1 MRYNNQFYPNYGYQ
15 QPTYQQNQSIQN
27 GGFMMTP
34 NEDMARTF
42 PVAHGTSVT
51 FRDENLPYIY
61 CKTLGFSQ
69 MDLPIFEK
77 YRLVKEEESDSP
89 AQKPDTAESPSY
101 ITKSEFE
108 AVRNEL
114 RELKDIVDNL
124 RKELGDEHI

>member
-15 QPTYQQNQSIQN
+15 QPAYQQNQTIQN

-69 MDLPIFEK
+69 MDLPVFEK
-77 YRLVKEEESDSP
+77 YRLVKEEECDTP
-89 AQKPDTAESPSY
+89 AKPEAENTPDY
-101 ITKSEFE
+101 ITKAEFE
-108 AVRNEL
+108 AVCKDLQEL
-114 RELKDIVDNL
+114 QEVVFSL
-124 RKELGDEHI
+124 RKELGNE